1 MVGSARVLIGGG
13 SRGDGTITSRMRPV
27 SIPNGNGIFRI
38 VRSVASLANPLAGS
52 ELVAFAIAVEC
63 GTLAATADALEL
75 TQSAVTKRI
84 HRLERRIGAPLLER
98 GRFGV
103 RPTALGRSIYP
114 EVKRALDGLD
124 VLARLVAESQQ
135 HGTAELRLIASLTIG
150 EFLLPGWL
158 GEFRAEHPDVHVQ
171 LQVLNSGR
179 VLDAMHE
186 TQQGIGFVG
195 GNKTLDGM
203 RTLVVARDEIVVAV
217 ARSHPWAGR
226 RTLRARELAAQPYLT
241 REASSGTRAVAQA
254 SLESVG
260 VRLEPSAQMASA
272 QSLKR
277 TLAGGGFTL
286 MSRLAIEDEQRAG
299 TLVGIP
305 VADVDLGWDL
315 CAVSRARPP
324 LTGSARVFWRWL
336 QARTLPQTMTSRDRC
351 SRLEVPAPTPRLSSA
366 R

>member
-1 MVGSARVLIGGG
+1 V
-13 SRGDGTITSRMRPV
+13 
-27 SIPNGNGIFRI
+27 

-63 GTLAATADALEL
+63 GTLAAAADALEL

-84 HRLERRIGAPLLER
+84 HSLERRVGAPLLER

-124 VLARLVAESQQ
+124 ALARLIAESQQ
-135 HGTAELRLIASLTIG
+135 QGTAELRIIASLTIG

-158 GEFRAEHPDVHVQ
+158 GEFRAERPDVHPQ
-171 LQVLNSGR
+171 LEVLNSGR
-179 VLDAMHE
+179 VLDAIRE
-186 TQQGIGFVG
+186 TQQVIGFVG
-195 GNKTLDGM
+195 GNDAMDGL
-203 RTLVVARDEIVVAV
+203 RTLVLARDEIVVAV
-217 ARSHPWAGR
+217 ARSHPWARR
-226 RTLRARELAAQPYLT
+226 RTLRARELGTQPYLT

-254 SLESVG
+254 SLERAG

-286 MSRLAIEDEQRAG
+286 ISRLAIEDEQRAG

-305 VADVDLGWDL
+305 VSDVDLGREL
-315 CAVSRARPP
+315 CAVSRARPA
-324 LTGSARVFWRWL
+324 LKGSAHVFWRWL
-336 QARTLPQTMTSRDRC
+336 QARAVPQTT
-351 SRLEVPAPTPRLSSA
+351 T
-366 R
+366 